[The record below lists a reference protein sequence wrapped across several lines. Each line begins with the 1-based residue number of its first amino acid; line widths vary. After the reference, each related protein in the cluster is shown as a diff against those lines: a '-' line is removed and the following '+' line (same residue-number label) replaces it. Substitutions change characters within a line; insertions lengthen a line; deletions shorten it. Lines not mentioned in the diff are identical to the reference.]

1 MRKVNK
7 IVIHC
12 TATKEGVNVSPATIK
27 QWHLNRGF
35 SDIGYHYIIGIEGK
49 INSGRPVSRAGAHVK
64 NGNSDSIGLAY
75 VGGLDSNGKAKDT
88 RTEAQKASLIKIL
101 KVLKNIYPQAS
112 MHGHRDYS
120 PDKDGDGVEEHEFM
134 KQCPCYN
141 AEEEAYELG
150 LQPKSFKPKTKKVKD
165 KLNGKKQSN

>member
-64 NGNSDSIGLAY
+64 NGNSDSIGISY

-88 RTEAQKASLIKIL
+88 RTDAQKASLIKIL

-112 MHGHRDYS
+112 IHGHRDYS
-120 PDKDGDGVEEHEFM
+120 PDRDNNGVEEHEFM

-141 AEEEAYELG
+141 AELEYLD

>member
-12 TATKEGVNVSPATIK
+12 TATKEGNNVSPATIK
-27 QWHLNRGF
+27 RWHLNRGF

-49 INSGRPVSRAGAHVK
+49 INPGRPVSKFKVLTLRS
-64 NGNSDSIGLAY
+64 GNSDSIGIAY
-75 VGGLDSNGKAKDT
+75 TGGLDSNGKAKDT

-112 MHGHRDYS
+112 IHGHRDYS

-134 KQCPCYN
+134 KHVSLFLTRKLSTL
-141 AEEEAYELG
+141 E
-150 LQPKSFKPKTKKVKD
+150 LQPKSFKPKSKKAKD
-165 KLNGKKQSN
+165 KLNGKKSN

>member
-12 TATKEGVNVSPATIK
+12 TATKEGINVSPATIK
-27 QWHLNRGF
+27 QWHLKRGF

-49 INSGRPVSRAGAHVK
+49 INTGRPVSRAGAHVK
-64 NGNSDSIGLAY
+64 NGNSDSIGISY
-75 VGGLDSNGKAKDT
+75 VGGLDLNGKAKDT
-88 RTEAQKASLIKIL
+88 RTDAQKASLIKIL

-112 MHGHRDYS
+112 IHGHRDYS

>member
-12 TATKEGVNVSPATIK
+12 TATREGQNISPATIK
-27 QWHLNRGF
+27 KWHLNRGF
-35 SDIGYHYIIGIEGK
+35 SDI
-49 INSGRPVSRAGAHVK
+49 S
-64 NGNSDSIGLAY
+64 Y
-75 VGGLDSNGKAKDT
+75 VGGLDLNGKAKDT
-88 RTEAQKASLIKIL
+88 RTEEQKASLIKIL

-112 MHGHRDYS
+112 IHGHRDYS

-134 KQCPCYN
+134 KQCPCFS
-141 AEEEAYELG
+141 AEEEYLE

>member
-12 TATKEGVNVSPATIK
+12 TATKEGQNVGVATIK

-35 SDIGYHYIIGIEGK
+35 SDIGYHYVIGIGGK
-49 INSGRPVSRAGAHVK
+49 IHSGRSVSISGAHVK
-64 NGNSDSIGLAY
+64 NGNSTSIGIAY
-75 VGGLDSNGKAKDT
+75 TGGLDVFGKAKDT
-88 RTEAQKASLIKIL
+88 RTEAQKESLIKIL

-112 MHGHRDYS
+112 IHGHRDYS
-120 PDKDGDGVEEHEFM
+120 PDKDGDGVEAHEFM
-134 KQCPCYN
+134 KQCPCFN
-141 AEEEAYELG
+141 AELEYLD

-165 KLNGKKQSN
+165 KLNGKKGK